1 MRYGGLDKQPS
12 AVVEKTQSKIM
23 HPETVEVYDR
33 KERSFGIIRK
43 RETQSVS
50 FVRES
55 IGVTHAKSL
64 TQKKQEDS
72 SSKKRNC
79 VSTVAAQDTGGN
91 NVEAEDVS
99 SASQSII

>member
-1 MRYGGLDKQPS
+1 
-12 AVVEKTQSKIM
+12 M

-33 KERSFGIIRK
+33 KERGFGIIRK

-64 TQKKQEDS
+64 TQMKQEDS

-79 VSTVAAQDTGGN
+79 VSAVTAQDTGGN
-91 NVEAEDVS
+91 IGEAETIS